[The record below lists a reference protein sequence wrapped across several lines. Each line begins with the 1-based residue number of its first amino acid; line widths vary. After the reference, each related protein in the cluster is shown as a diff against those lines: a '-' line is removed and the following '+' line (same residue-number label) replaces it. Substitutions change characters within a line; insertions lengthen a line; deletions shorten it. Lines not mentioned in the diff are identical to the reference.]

1 MLAEMFTQKSG
12 TLDLFR
18 QIYGGKLTATGK
30 AVNVSTAIEVAA
42 VFACNRVIGNGMA
55 QVPLKLMRE
64 SADGKTRL
72 PAKDHPLYNKLGF
85 KPNRWQT
92 SFEYRQTVS
101 WHVELCGNHFS
112 FINRLGGKVLELYP
126 FEPGMVKVVRED
138 NGDMSYEVTA
148 QNGSKQIFPS
158 SAIWHMRGPSWNS
171 WYGMEIVK
179 LAREAIGLSMA
190 IEEQQ
195 GAMQKNGVR
204 SSGTY
209 SVEGTLKDD
218 QFKALSAWINQNLGG
233 SENSGKAM
241 VLDRAAKW
249 LPTSQTG
256 IDAQTLET
264 RNHQVEEICRFFG
277 VMPIL
282 AGYSD
287 KAATYASAVEMFLAH
302 VRNCLSPRWEA
313 YEQSLNAAL
322 LTERERN
329 EGLYFSFV
337 EEGMLRGSVKDTHA
351 MILAD
356 VNGGIITANEG
367 RKLLDMNPD
376 ADSESDKLR
385 IPANIVGAVPDA
397 KPQGATP

>member
-1 MLAEMFTQKSG
+1 MLAEMFSQKSG

-42 VFACNRVIGNGMA
+42 VFACNRVIANGMS

-72 PAKDHPLYNKLGF
+72 PAKNNRLYNLVGF

-112 FINRLGGKVLELYP
+112 FINRQAGHVIELYP
-126 FEPGMVKVVRED
+126 FEPGLVKVVRED
-138 NGDMSYEVTA
+138 NGELSYEVTA
-148 QNGSKQIFPS
+148 QNGSKQVFPADS
-158 SAIWHMRGPSWNS
+158 IWHMRGPSWNS

-204 SSGTY
+204 ASGTY
-209 SVEGTLKDD
+209 SVEGTLKDE

-233 SENSGKAM
+233 SENAGKAL
-241 VLDRAAKW
+241 VLDRSAKW

-322 LTERERN
+322 LTERERS
-329 EGLYFSFV
+329 EGLYFNFV

-356 VNGGIITANEG
+356 VNGAIICPNEG
-367 RKLLDMNPD
+367 RALLDM
-376 ADSESDKLR
+376 
-385 IPANIVGAVPDA
+385 
-397 KPQGATP
+397 